1 MISSM
6 SSDSVVDL
14 SFRPSLRTDLM
25 CHQSER
31 RKEIRAGACAVEP
44 YDLTTI
50 FLHKVG
56 SCFNQLHSPLTASVS
71 SSRQGPAFQ
80 IYFRPS
86 LSHECS
92 PNRKA

>member
-31 RKEIRAGACAVEP
+31 RKDTRAGAGPVEL

-50 FLHKVG
+50 FLHKIG
-56 SCFNQLHSPLTASVS
+56 SCFNQLHSPATASAS
-71 SSRQGPAFQ
+71 SSRQSHTLQ
-80 IYFRPS
+80 I
-86 LSHECS
+86 
-92 PNRKA
+92 

>member
-31 RKEIRAGACAVEP
+31 RKENRAGVGPVEP

-50 FLHKVG
+50 FLHKIG
-56 SCFNQLHSPLTASVS
+56 SCFNQLHSPATASVIT
-71 SSRQGPAFQ
+71 SRQSQPLQ
-80 IYFRPS
+80 NY
-86 LSHECS
+86 
-92 PNRKA
+92 